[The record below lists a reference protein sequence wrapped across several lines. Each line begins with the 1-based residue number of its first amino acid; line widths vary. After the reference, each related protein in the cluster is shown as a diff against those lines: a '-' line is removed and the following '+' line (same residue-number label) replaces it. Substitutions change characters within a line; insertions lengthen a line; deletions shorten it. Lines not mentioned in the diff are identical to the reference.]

1 MYGWFQG
8 QLLVLMESV
17 GEVRS
22 GGQTRS
28 VALHV
33 TRTIL
38 ILQMD
43 HSIHTV

>member
-22 GGQTRS
+22 VGETRS

-33 TRTIL
+33 
-38 ILQMD
+38 QMD